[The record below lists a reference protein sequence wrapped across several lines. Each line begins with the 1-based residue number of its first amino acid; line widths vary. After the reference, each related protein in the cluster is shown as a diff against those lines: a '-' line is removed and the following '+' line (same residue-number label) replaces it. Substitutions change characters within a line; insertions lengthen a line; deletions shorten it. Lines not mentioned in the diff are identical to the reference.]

1 MRKYFSLVRKK
12 YYWRGTKHGGYVF
25 GVWIFFW
32 GRSMPMYVH
41 LRVLGICFLRYQENS
56 HPENFH
62 QLNSPLVNLPW
73 KIPTWNVSTHVFKY
87 SHSRFLTFFSLLL
100 LLSLKLLKRRFCNFM
115 FWKCWSQNKVLSD
128 ETQLM
133 KWMGIFQVRIFW
145 VVIFRWG
152 REFSRGSLM
161 GGNFSGGNSP
171 GGNFPRAIFF
181 I

>member
-1 MRKYFSLVRKK
+1 MRKYFSAVGKK
-12 YYWRGTKHGGYVF
+12 YYWKGTKHKGYVF

-41 LRVLGICFLRYQENS
+41 LRILGICFLRYQENS

-62 QLNSPLVNLPW
+62 QLNSPLMNPPW

-87 SHSRFLTFFSLLL
+87 SHSRFLIFFSLLL
-100 LLSLKLLKRRFCNFM
+100 LLSLELLKRRFCNFM

-128 ETQLM
+128 ERQLM

-145 VVIFRWG
+145 VAIFRWG
-152 REFSRGSLM
+152 EGVFQGEFDGWKFFGWDFPRWEFS
-161 GGNFSGGNSP
+161 
-171 GGNFPRAIFF
+171 
-181 I
+181 